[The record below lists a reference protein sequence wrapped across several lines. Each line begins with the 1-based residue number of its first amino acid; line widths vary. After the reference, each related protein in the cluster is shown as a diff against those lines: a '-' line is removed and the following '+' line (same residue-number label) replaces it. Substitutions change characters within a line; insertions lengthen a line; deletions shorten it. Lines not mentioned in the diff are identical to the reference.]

1 MNSQWHG
8 NRDRARN
15 DGLLDS
21 THIRRYFGS
30 SLASVAPGCQPVPVC
45 FRPVGCCT
53 SSFVLASPAAGRN
66 KSLPLI
72 SSVHWLGRKDMHAFG
87 SKSIISGGGVCES
100 CTPSTKCAWCLT
112 LLPPCGTSEEDPPG
126 EAVGSR
132 VANPRVANPRASG
145 SRAAGRA
152 NSAPLASRSSEASAA
167 RQFMA
172 IQAGVDDDVREFS
185 PEDSI
190 PEEVGNL
197 VREGSSSRSLA
208 MQIQSALAV
217 GKTVCFHTHNLRP
230 LSVAMLRAQFAA
242 AGSSSG
248 AVVIEDID

>member
-100 CTPSTKCAWCLT
+100 CTPSTKCATCRS
-112 LLPPCGTSEEDPPG
+112 LLSLCGTSEEDPPG
-126 EAVGSR
+126 EVVGSRVANPRIANPRASGSSATGRSNSARR

-145 SRAAGRA
+145 TRATGRS
-152 NSAPLASRSSEASAA
+152 NSAPLASRSSEDYAA
-167 RQFMA
+167 RQFIA
-172 IQAGVDDDVREFS
+172 IQVGVDDGLNSWLQVVPRE
-185 PEDSI
+185 
-190 PEEVGNL
+190 
-197 VREGSSSRSLA
+197 
-208 MQIQSALAV
+208 Q
-217 GKTVCFHTHNLRP
+217 
-230 LSVAMLRAQFAA
+230 
-242 AGSSSG
+242 
-248 AVVIEDID
+248 